1 MTTRFLHISFYFSD
15 GDDRISH
22 LKPIFKKA
30 LDWCRYAPNCWI
42 VYTSSSAERWYERFR
57 PFISDEDRLLI
68 VEISLDERQGWLSR
82 STWDWLD
89 KDRSVKQKVGEDR
102 R

>member
-1 MTTRFLHISFYFSD
+1 MTTRFLHISFSFWD
-15 GDDRISH
+15 GDNRVSQ

-42 VYTSSSAERWYERFR
+42 VYTSSSAERWYERLR
-57 PFISDEDRLLI
+57 PFISDEDCLFI
-68 VEISLDERQGWLSR
+68 VEINLDERQGWLSR

-89 KDRSVKQKVGEDR
+89 KDRSKREKVG
-102 R
+102 